1 MNESKTPHQYRLE
14 GMEIERERIIKLLE
28 NQIDDCAEQCDFC
41 VAQEDA
47 IKLIRGELS

>member
-1 MNESKTPHQYRLE
+1 VSQSTTPHQYRLE
-14 GMEIERERIIKLLE
+14 GMEIERERIIKLLQ
-28 NQIDDCAEQCDFC
+28 NQIDDCSENCDFC